1 MITITQML
9 QLTHQI
15 QVSETSL
22 LVVLGVAAQEE
33 VKPSYSKAVVA
44 LQVQEALNSKVRAS
58 IWLKF

>member
-33 VKPSYSKAVVA
+33 VKASYSKAVVA

>member
-9 QLTHQI
+9 LLTHQI

-33 VKPSYSKAVVA
+33 VKASYSKAVVE

>member
-22 LVVLGVAAQEE
+22 LVVPEVAAQEE
-33 VKPSYSKAVVA
+33 VKASYSKAVVA